1 MAEKGDCL
9 SCLKKIGPD
18 VACIKCSECANHY
31 HMGKCSGLT
40 KNAMKA
46 MTEQEISDWQCN
58 TCKLHSQRQSVP
70 LGVSQGAPDL
80 TPNEDRLERLLK
92 QNESIS
98 AKLTCVLNRVSCI
111 ERSLEA
117 QTARSD
123 AMMLNI
129 ESQKKTIEGIEAAMN
144 DQTTRHEELI
154 ARLDN
159 QDKTI
164 SELKQKVNELE
175 GRISQRDE
183 EVCEL
188 RKAIDNAELYS
199 RRQNIEIHGIIQQA
213 NENIMNIINSVA
225 VKLDLEPVTPNDIEA
240 AHRLKA
246 KEGRTTPILVR
257 FTERRT
263 RDLWVRKRT
272 ALRGDNIYINEN
284 LTRALK
290 SLLWST
296 KACAKEKGYKF
307 TWVKNGKIF
316 VRQKEG
322 AAVIQIE
329 NERDLTKIR

>member
-9 SCLKKIGPD
+9 SCLKKIGHD
-18 VACIKCSECANHY
+18 AACIKCSECTNYY
-31 HMGKCSGLT
+31 HMGKCSGMT
-40 KNAMKA
+40 KNVMKS
-46 MTEQEISDWQCN
+46 MNDVEISEWQCN
-58 TCKLHSQRQSVP
+58 TCRLHSQRQSATP
-70 LGVSQGAPDL
+70 EASQGASEL
-80 TPNEDRLERLLK
+80 TPNEEKLERLLK

-98 AKLTCVLNRVSCI
+98 AKLTSVLNRMSCI

-123 AMMLNI
+123 AMMLKI
-129 ESQKKTIEGIEAAMN
+129 ENQSKTIAGIEAAMN
-144 DQTTRHEELI
+144 DLTARYEELNVH
-154 ARLDN
+154 LDN

-164 SELKQKVNELE
+164 NELQRKIGELE

-183 EVCEL
+183 EVGEL

-199 RRQNIEIHGIIQQA
+199 RRQNIEIHGIVQRP
-213 NENIMNIINSVA
+213 NEDVMSVINTVA
-225 VKLDLEPVTPNDIEA
+225 TKLDLAPVTSNDIEA

-246 KEGRTTPILVR
+246 KEGRIAPILVR

-272 ALRGDNIYINEN
+272 TLRNENIFINEN

-296 KACAKEKGYKF
+296 KARAKEKGYMY
-307 TWVKNGKIF
+307 TWMKNGKIF

-329 NERDLTKIR
+329 SERDFIKIR

>member
-1 MAEKGDCL
+1 MSEKGDCL
-9 SCLKKIGPD
+9 SCLKKIGHD
-18 VACIKCSECANHY
+18 AACIKCSECANYY

-40 KNAMKA
+40 KNVMKS
-46 MTEQEISDWQCN
+46 MNDVEISEWQCN
-58 TCKLHSQRQSVP
+58 TCKLYSQRQSATP
-70 LGVSQGAPDL
+70 EVSQSALEL
-80 TPNEDRLERLLK
+80 TPNEEKLERLLK

-98 AKLTCVLNRVSCI
+98 AKLTSVLHR
-111 ERSLEA
+111 
-117 QTARSD
+117 
-123 AMMLNI
+123 M
-129 ESQKKTIEGIEAAMN
+129 
-144 DQTTRHEELI
+144 HEELI
-154 ARLDN
+154 VHLDN

-164 SELKQKVNELE
+164 TELQRKIGELE

-183 EVCEL
+183 EVGEL

-199 RRQNIEIHGIIQQA
+199 RRQNIEIHGMVQQP
-213 NENIMNIINSVA
+213 NEDIMSVINRVA
-225 VKLDLEPVTPNDIEA
+225 TKLDLAPVTPNDIEA

-246 KEGRTTPILVR
+246 KEGRITPILVR

-272 ALRGDNIYINEN
+272 TLRNENIYINEN

-296 KACAKEKGYKF
+296 KAHAKEKGYMY
-307 TWVKNGKIF
+307 TWMKNGKIF

-329 NERDLTKIR
+329 SERDLIKIR